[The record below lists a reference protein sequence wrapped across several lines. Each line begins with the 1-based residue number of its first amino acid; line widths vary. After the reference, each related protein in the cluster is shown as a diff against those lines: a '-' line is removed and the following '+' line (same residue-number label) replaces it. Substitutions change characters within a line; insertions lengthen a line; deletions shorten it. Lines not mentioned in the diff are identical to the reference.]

1 MGLTR
6 RSRGRSGLEGSSAAV
21 LRVNIVAAF
30 VLTHLRWLLRT
41 LVFLSILSPCTLI
54 HGQGVPS
61 SPVHGL
67 VVPRTLLHGQGV
79 PSTPVPGH
87 VVSRTPLPGHVGPR
101 TFHVATDRLT
111 TDLLENEDTDGDRK
125 ITVHDPFIRGTDRG
139 DKSIWFT
146 TIEGERCQV
155 AGTAFLANLLQE
167 LTLLKEQGLDSA
179 WLRSDRI
186 FELPADR
193 VSRSIRELYWSGLTR
208 TVDEAGLPRLIA
220 DEKTSSADGFRYVYV
235 PSSDALARTYFTSVS
250 ARHPEWKLQVRTI
263 PPHTD
268 SAFVQSLD
276 GRHGVLSLSLRHA
289 ADGRIQGVPFVVPG
303 GRFNEMYGWDTYF
316 IILGL
321 LQDGRVE
328 LAQGMVDNLVYEV
341 NNYGAILNANR
352 SYYIT
357 RSQPPFLTSAALA
370 CYSKMPKTLQSKE
383 WLRGVFDAA
392 IREYHQVWMNKN
404 RLLAIGL
411 NRYFDSG
418 SGVPPEVEPGHFAV
432 IFQLYATELNTDIRS
447 FEASYRK
454 GLLHNPQLDTFFVHD
469 RAMRESGHDT
479 SYRLLGICADLATVD
494 LNSLLFKIEMDV
506 AATIRRVF
514 GDALRLRDGSVE
526 RSAAWMLRAESRR
539 SLMYRYLWNQERG
552 MFFDYNVATRSQT
565 GYVSATTLWP
575 LWAGLA
581 SVDQARAVV
590 QNALPLLEAPGG
602 IAASTED
609 SRGAITPEHPQR
621 QWDYPFG
628 WAPHQMLAWQGL
640 LDYGYSPESQ
650 RLVYK
655 WLYTIAFNAANYNGT
670 VPEKF
675 DVVTRSHEVYAEYGN
690 VGTKFEYITREGFGW
705 TNASFQVG
713 LGLLRPSL
721 RDTLNRLFPPESIAE

>member
-1 MGLTR
+1 MAGFAMAGIRMMTAIHRIELLILRGWGPCRRCAHGLL
-6 RSRGRSGLEGSSAAV
+6 GI
-21 LRVNIVAAF
+21 IVAAMMPARIRS
-30 VLTHLRWLLRT
+30 VLLALVSLL
-41 LVFLSILSPCTLI
+41 LLSSHAFL
-54 HGQGVPS
+54 HGQ
-61 SPVHGL
+61 
-67 VVPRTLLHGQGV
+67 VVPR
-79 PSTPVPGH
+79 S
-87 VVSRTPLPGHVGPR
+87 
-101 TFHVATDRLT
+101 FHVATGRLML
-111 TDLLENEDTDGDRK
+111 DLLENEDTDGDRK
-125 ITVHDPFIRGTDRG
+125 ITVHDPYLRGTDRG
-139 DKSIWFT
+139 DKSFWFT

-179 WLRSDRI
+179 RVRSDRI

-193 VSRSIRELYWSGLTR
+193 VSRCIRELYWSGLTR
-208 TVDEAGLPRLIA
+208 TVDEEGLPGLIA

-250 ARHPEWKLQVRTI
+250 AGHPEWKLQVRTI
-263 PPHTD
+263 PPSPD
-268 SAFVQSLD
+268 STFVQSLD
-276 GRHGVLSLSLRHA
+276 GKHGVLSLSLRRT
-289 ADGRIQGVPFVVPG
+289 ADGRVHGVPFVVPG

-328 LAQGMVDNLVYEV
+328 LAQGMVDNLVYEID
-341 NNYGAILNANR
+341 NYGAILNANR

-370 CYSKMPKTLQSKE
+370 CYKHLPKNRRSKE
-383 WLRGVFDAA
+383 WLRGALDAA

-404 RLLAIGL
+404 RLLDIGL

-418 SGVPPEVEPGHFAV
+418 SGVPPEVEPGHFDV
-432 IFQLYATELNTDIRS
+432 IFLPYARESNTDVRA

-454 GLLHNPQLDTFFVHD
+454 GLVHIPRLDTFFVHD

-494 LNSLLFKIEMDV
+494 LNSLLYKIEMDI

-514 GDALRLRDGSVE
+514 GDAFRLRDGRLE
-526 RSAAWMLRAESRR
+526 RSAGWMRRAEHRK
-539 SLMYRYLWNQERG
+539 SLVNRYLWNPERG
-552 MFFDYNVATRSQT
+552 MFFDYNVATHSQT

-602 IAASTED
+602 IAASTEG

-628 WAPHQMLAWQGL
+628 WAPHQMLTWQGL
-640 LDYGYSPESQ
+640 LNYGYSPDVQ
-650 RLVYK
+650 RLIYK
-655 WLYTIAFNAANYNGT
+655 WLYTIALNAANYNGT

-690 VGTKFEYITREGFGW
+690 VGTKFDYITREGFGW

-713 LGLLRPSL
+713 FGLLRPSL
-721 RDTLNRLFPPESIAE
+721 RDTLNRLVPPECISE